1 MGRVGLHARLYPAS
15 VGQVNKPRTPK
26 SILQKWANG
35 GNTPFSPEQIMEG
48 VVRVTGVKQDMI
60 LGSARYRHIVRAR
73 HLWWAGLRHYCQLSY
88 PEIGL
93 LDGKDHTTI
102 MSGVRN
108 VPDEVVKALGE
119 YCEQPD

>member
-1 MGRVGLHARLYPAS
+1 
-15 VGQVNKPRTPK
+15 
-26 SILQKWANG
+26 
-35 GNTPFSPEQIMEG
+35 
-48 VVRVTGVKQDMI
+48 
-60 LGSARYRHIVRAR
+60 
-73 HLWWAGLRHYCQLSY
+73 LSY

-119 YCEQPD
+119 YCEQPN